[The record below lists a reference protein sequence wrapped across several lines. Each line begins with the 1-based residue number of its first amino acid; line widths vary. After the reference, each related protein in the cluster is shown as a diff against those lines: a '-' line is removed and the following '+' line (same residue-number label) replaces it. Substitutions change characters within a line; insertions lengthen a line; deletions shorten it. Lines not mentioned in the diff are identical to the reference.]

1 MTKRLAYTMV
11 DAPTFNV
18 ANSAYRTK
26 VGRPKKYEDPWST
39 MNKRVY
45 VLGTML
51 EKLRRVKEESG
62 FSSDD
67 EALQYLLQ
75 RHVQLLR
82 IEQAGK
88 T

>member
-1 MTKRLAYTMV
+1 MA

-18 ANSAYRTK
+18 VNSAYRTK
-26 VGRPKKYEDPWST
+26 VGRPKKYEDPWSA

-45 VLGTML
+45 ILGTTL
-51 EKLRRVKEESG
+51 EMLRRVQEESG
-62 FSSDD
+62 FSSDN

-82 IEQAGK
+82 IEQAGE